1 MTSGYDSN
9 AMKKIF
15 LLIVAFFLFHI
26 TANAQIYRIAEMN
39 TRQIRNLN
47 REKTVVLLPGGI
59 LEEHGPYLPSFTDG
73 YWNERVTNDL
83 AKAIAAKSGWSAVI
97 FPTIPLGNSGANDI
111 GGKYSFPGTYAVR
124 FSTLRAIFMDLAT
137 EIGEQGF
144 KWIFII
150 HGHGAPN
157 HNRALDQASDYFR
170 ETYGGHMVN
179 LIGLMPVIS
188 AWEGKKTEKE
198 RKEDGLAIHAGMDE
212 TSMVLFLRPELVN
225 PKYKTAKPQSGD
237 KMEDLTRIAQ
247 SKDWQGYFGSP
258 RLASRSQYAKG
269 WQIAYKE
276 AISTALK
283 ILDGLDERQI
293 IRFGDE
299 MKKSEPDVK
308 LDEESLK
315 HEAEIKRKQDEWLK
329 KKGLQ

>member
-1 MTSGYDSN
+1 MDI

-15 LLIVAFFLFHI
+15 LLLAAFFLCQM
-26 TANAQIYRIAEMN
+26 TTNAQVYKIAELN
-39 TRQIRNLN
+39 TEQIRNLN
-47 REKTVVLLPGGI
+47 REKTVIMLPGGI

-73 YWNERVTNDL
+73 YWNERVTSDL
-83 AKAIAAKSGWSAVI
+83 AKAIAAKPGWSAVI

-144 KWIFII
+144 KWIFVI

-157 HNRALDQASDYFR
+157 HNRALDQASDYYR
-170 ETYGGHMVN
+170 EIYGGHMVN

-188 AWEGKKTEKE
+188 AWDGKKSDKE
-198 RKEDGLAIHAGMDE
+198 RQEDGLPIHAGMDE
-212 TSMVLFLRPELVN
+212 TSMMLFLRPELVN
-225 PKYKTAKPQSGD
+225 PKYKAAKPQSAD
-237 KMEDLTRIAQ
+237 KMEDLIRIAQ
-247 SKDWQGYFGSP
+247 SENWSGYLGSP
-258 RLASRSQYAKG
+258 RLANRLQYEKG
-269 WQIAYKE
+269 WQIACKE

-293 IRFGDE
+293 VRFADE

-315 HEAEIKRKQDEWLK
+315 HEAEIKRRQDEWLK